1 MKYDIFYTLI
11 DTTVDGYSLASPE
24 NLCGIEK
31 TSIDTEKHP
40 MYGHCRNIRE
50 IEVAFERYRNFPT
63 SDEVIHWPTMKV
75 KVLRVDQMPD
85 LKRELATE

>member
-11 DTTVDGYSLASPE
+11 DTTVDGYLLAKPE
-24 NLCGIEK
+24 NLCGIE
-31 TSIDTEKHP
+31 TTWIDTKKMP
-40 MYGHCRNIRE
+40 LYRHCRNIRE

-63 SDEVIHWPTMKV
+63 SDDVIHWPTMKV